1 MTRFYQEITGVLG
14 DYWKKDATKRV
25 QDYVEEAKMKA
36 DVDSN
41 GAIRWKNNGNYLM
54 DDYCEVLEYAGYPF
68 SREATKAARDA
79 QVAEKLAAYRANPP
93 MMTDEDIAEM
103 RAAFGSGTSVVDVI
117 SGQRILL

>member
-1 MTRFYQEITGVLG
+1 MTRFYQEITGALG

-79 QVAEKLAAYRANPP
+79 QVAQQLADYKSNPP
-93 MMTDEDIAEM
+93 MMTDEYIAEM

-117 SGQRILL
+117 SGQQILL

>member
-79 QVAEKLAAYRANPP
+79 QVAQQLADYKSNPP
-93 MMTDEDIAEM
+93 MMTDEYIAEM

-117 SGQRILL
+117 SGQQILL

>member
-79 QVAEKLAAYRANPP
+79 QVAQQLAAYRANPP
-93 MMTDEDIAEM
+93 MMTDEYIAEM

-117 SGQRILL
+117 SGQQILL

>member
-79 QVAEKLAAYRANPP
+79 QVAEELAAYRANPP

-103 RAAFGSGTSVVDVI
+103 RAAFGSGTLVVDVI

>member
-1 MTRFYQEITGVLG
+1 MTSFYQEITGVLG

-41 GAIRWKNNGNYLM
+41 EAIRWKNNGNYLM

-79 QVAEKLAAYRANPP
+79 QVAQQLADYRTNPP
-93 MMTDEDIAEM
+93 MMTDEYIAEM

>member
-79 QVAEKLAAYRANPP
+79 QVAQQLADYKSNPP
-93 MMTDEDIAEM
+93 MMTDEEIEEM

-117 SGQRILL
+117 GGQRILL

>member
-79 QVAEKLAAYRANPP
+79 QVAEQLAAYRANPP
-93 MMTDEDIAEM
+93 MLTDEDVAEM

>member
-1 MTRFYQEITGVLG
+1 MTRFYQEITGALG

-25 QDYVEEAKMKA
+25 QDYVEEAKIKA

-68 SREATKAARDA
+68 SREATKAERDS
-79 QVAEKLAAYRANPP
+79 QVAEQLADYRANPP
-93 MMTDEDIAEM
+93 MMTDEEIEEM
-103 RAAFGSGTSVVDVI
+103 RAAFGNGTSVVDVI
-117 SGQRILL
+117 SGQQILL

>member
-79 QVAEKLAAYRANPP
+79 QVAEQLADYKSNPP
-93 MMTDEDIAEM
+93 MMTDEYIAEM

-117 SGQRILL
+117 SGQQILL

>member
-1 MTRFYQEITGVLG
+1 MTRFYQEITGALG

-68 SREATKAARDA
+68 SREATKAARDV
-79 QVAEKLAAYRANPP
+79 QVAQQLADYRANPP
-93 MMTDEDIAEM
+93 MITDEDIAEM

-117 SGQRILL
+117 SGQQILL

>member
-1 MTRFYQEITGVLG
+1 MTRFYQEITGILG

-25 QDYVEEAKMKA
+25 QDYVEEAEMKS

-79 QVAEKLAAYRANPP
+79 QVAEQLAAYRANPP
-93 MMTDEDIAEM
+93 MMTDEYIAEM

-117 SGQRILL
+117 SGKQIIL

>member
-25 QDYVEEAKMKA
+25 QDYVEEAKMKS

-68 SREATKAARDA
+68 SREATKAARDT
-79 QVAEKLAAYRANPP
+79 QVAEQLAAYRANPP
-93 MMTDEDIAEM
+93 MMTNEYIAEM
-103 RAAFGSGTSVVDVI
+103 RAAFGNGTSIVDVI

>member
-79 QVAEKLAAYRANPP
+79 QVAEQLAAYRANPP
-93 MMTDEDIAEM
+93 MMTDEDIEEM
-103 RAAFGSGTSVVDVI
+103 RAAFGNGTSVVDVI
-117 SGQRILL
+117 GGQRILL

>member
-25 QDYVEEAKMKA
+25 QDYVEEAKMKS

-41 GAIRWKNNGNYLM
+41 GAIRWKSNGNYLM
-54 DDYCEVLEYAGYPF
+54 DDYCEILEYAAYPF

-79 QVAEKLAAYRANPP
+79 QIAQQLADYRSNPP
-93 MMTDEDIAEM
+93 MMTDEYIAEM

-117 SGQRILL
+117 SGKQILL

>member
-79 QVAEKLAAYRANPP
+79 QVAEQLADYRSNPP
-93 MMTDEDIAEM
+93 MMTDEYIAEM

-117 SGQRILL
+117 SGQQILL

>member
-1 MTRFYQEITGVLG
+1 MTRFYQEITGALG

-79 QVAEKLAAYRANPP
+79 QVAEQLAAYRSNPP
-93 MMTDEDIAEM
+93 MMTDEYIAEM

-117 SGQRILL
+117 SGQQILL

>member
-41 GAIRWKNNGNYLM
+41 GAIRWKNNGNYVM

-79 QVAEKLAAYRANPP
+79 QVAEQLADYRSNPP
-93 MMTDEDIAEM
+93 MMTDEYIAEM

-117 SGQRILL
+117 SGQQILL

>member
-14 DYWKKDATKRV
+14 GYWKKDATKRV

-117 SGQRILL
+117 SGQQILL

>member
-25 QDYVEEAKMKA
+25 HDYVEEAKVKA

-79 QVAEKLAAYRANPP
+79 QVAEQLAAYRANPP
-93 MMTDEDIAEM
+93 MMTDEYIAEM
-103 RAAFGSGTSVVDVI
+103 RAAFGNGTSVVDVI
-117 SGQRILL
+117 SGKQILL

>member
-1 MTRFYQEITGVLG
+1 MTRFHQEITGVLG

-79 QVAEKLAAYRANPP
+79 QVAEQLADYRANPP
-93 MMTDEDIAEM
+93 MMTDEYIAEM

-117 SGQRILL
+117 SGQQILL

>member
-117 SGQRILL
+117 SGQQILL

>member
-79 QVAEKLAAYRANPP
+79 QVAEELAAYRANPP